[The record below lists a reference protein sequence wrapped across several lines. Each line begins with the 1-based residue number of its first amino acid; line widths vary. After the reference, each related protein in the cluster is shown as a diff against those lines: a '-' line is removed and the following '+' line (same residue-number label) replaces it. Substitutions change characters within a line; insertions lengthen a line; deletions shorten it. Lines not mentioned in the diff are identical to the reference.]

1 MGEVSYLGG
10 KIEGDSDLA
19 LKLLDSLKSKY
30 NEKYVFLIVHQSDQS
45 AGLVTVVSK
54 DLVDKI
60 SAGDLV
66 KQHAPIIG
74 AKGGGRPDQARAGGG
89 NKLDAIPELIKQ
101 VEQTLKKS
109 VI

>member
-1 MGEVSYLGG
+1 M
-10 KIEGDSDLA
+10 
-19 LKLLDSLKSKY
+19 
-30 NEKYVFLIVHQSDQS
+30 NQSDQS

-74 AKGGGRPDQARAGGG
+74 AKGGGRPDMARAGGG
-89 NKLDAIPELIKQ
+89 DNLDAIPELIRG
-101 VEQTLKKS
+101 VEQTLQES